1 MMVQLVLRVLKGFRV
16 MMVLREFQVLRVLK
30 GFRVMMVL
38 REFQVHRVLK
48 VHFQLEHN
56 PVR

>member
-16 MMVLREFQVLRVLK
+16 MMVLREFQVLRV
-30 GFRVMMVL
+30 
-38 REFQVHRVLK
+38 HK